1 MTRLLLVRH
10 GETIWNSELRYQG
23 QKDIPLND
31 IGRAQAERVRE
42 RLAHEEFTA
51 VYSSDLERA
60 SRTAAVIA
68 RGRGVPHECLV
79 ELREANFGDWEGLTY
94 AEASARFPD
103 VAKARR
109 DDPERT
115 QPPNGESLAQVRER
129 ALAAVDRL
137 LARHADET
145 ILISGHGGPLRAL
158 LCGLLGL
165 DLRFA
170 WRLRLDNCSLSIVDT
185 YPEGAILSLLNDVY
199 HLRGIEGQSLASG
212 SQT

>member
-1 MTRLLLVRH
+1 MRH

-23 QKDIPLND
+23 QRDIPLND

-42 RLAHEEFTA
+42 RLAHEEFAA

-60 SRTAAVIA
+60 SQTAAIIA
-68 RGRGVPHECLV
+68 QGRGLRHECLV
-79 ELREANFGDWEGLTY
+79 ELREASFGAWEGLTY

-103 VAKARR
+103 IAKARR
-109 DDPERT
+109 NDPERT
-115 QPPNGESLAQVRER
+115 QPPNGESLAQVRDR
-129 ALAAVDRL
+129 ALGAVEGL
-137 LARHADET
+137 LERHGEET
-145 ILISGHGGPLRAL
+145 VLIAGHGGPLRAL

-170 WRLRLDNCSLSIVDT
+170 WRLRLDNCGLSVVDT
-185 YPEGAILSLLNDVY
+185 YPEGSILSLLNDVY
-199 HLRGIEGQSLASG
+199 HLRGIEGQSSASG